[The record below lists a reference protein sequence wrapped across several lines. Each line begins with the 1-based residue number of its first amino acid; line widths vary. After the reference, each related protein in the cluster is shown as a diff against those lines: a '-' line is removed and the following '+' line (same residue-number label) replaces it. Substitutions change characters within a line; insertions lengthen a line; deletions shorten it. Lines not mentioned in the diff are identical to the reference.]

1 MPATQTIHA
10 LAIRRTASNPNHHLW
25 NNNGVWWLHFT
36 LRSITGESKKR
47 HRTSLKT
54 RDLEK
59 ARAKRDRILTAL
71 HAKSGN
77 IAA

>member
-1 MPATQTIHA
+1 MPTKHHLAT
-10 LAIRRTASNPNHHLW
+10 RRTKNNPNHHLW

-36 LRSITGESKKR
+36 LRAVTGESRKR
-47 HRTSLKT
+47 HRVSLKT

-59 ARAKRDRILTAL
+59 ARAKRDRILTVL

-77 IAA
+77 IAV